1 MSAEVIGT
9 LILASVAVLG
19 SIGSVLL
26 LAFRVGAL
34 TGRMDARMS
43 NGEADRE
50 QIWKA
55 IGAITDRFNR
65 HTETH
70 NRAKR

>member
-1 MSAEVIGT
+1 MSPD
-9 LILASVAVLG
+9 LIAALVTAGVAVLG

-26 LAFRVGAL
+26 LAFRVGNL
-34 TGRMDARMS
+34 TGKMDARMS
-43 NGEADRE
+43 SGEVDRT

-55 IGAITDRFNR
+55 ISALTDRFNR

-70 NRAKR
+70 LKAKR

>member
-9 LILASVAVLG
+9 LIMASVAVLG

-34 TGRMDARMS
+34 TGRMDARIS

-55 IGAITDRFNR
+55 VGAMTDRFNR
-65 HTETH
+65 HVETH
-70 NRAKR
+70 VKGR